1 MEDQLVQVLANTQLP
16 AEGPRIQ
23 AELDLKRAQTNP
35 AFPLSLANIGRH
47 TSVSVEVRQAALSTL
62 RRFIESNWSGEN
74 DEGFVISIA
83 EDIKDQ
89 IRPLVLD
96 LALNF
101 DGDRKIKTAAR
112 YVIIPS
118 VLPIVFVPDTILTAS
133 CLAPFSHASPPSRDM
148 LSLAPPV
155 VRVYSFVSSH

>member
-1 MEDQLVQVLANTQLP
+1 MEDQLVQVLANTQLA
-16 AEGPRIQ
+16 AEGPRKQ

-47 TSVSVEVRQAALSTL
+47 ASISVEIRQAALSTL

-74 DEGFVISIA
+74 DDGPVIPIA
-83 EDIKDQ
+83 DPVKDQ
-89 IRPLVLD
+89 VRPLVLD

-112 YVIIPS
+112 
-118 VLPIVFVPDTILTAS
+118 
-133 CLAPFSHASPPSRDM
+133 
-148 LSLAPPV
+148 
-155 VRVYSFVSSH
+155 